1 MPEGHCHVR
10 SGSKGLAGQ
19 HLVVQSAAAA
29 GMPCRS
35 ARGWEPLHARDDVRL
50 RTDALRTVDHRDLR
64 HDDLHVGLRGEE
76 LQSSGASSKV
86 KPEATDA
93 VRSEWLRRVEAEYRS
108 AAITQHLTLWLMQM
122 GASPDLVRAGLR
134 IASDEITHA
143 EMSHVVYGRAGGEA
157 TPSLARETL
166 ELPRRTGEPLEHD
179 VARVG
184 VEIFCLG
191 ETVAVP
197 LFKELRQ
204 ECTVPA
210 ARRALDRILRDEVR
224 HRDFGWTL
232 LEWLLDLPIAGPLRA
247 LITRELPGWFRAL
260 RGAYAPQ
267 RRAREPSMTAD
278 ERAWGL
284 MPLSLY
290 RAAVDKAFQRD
301 WQPRFR
307 RLGVD
312 AEAAWSA

>member
-1 MPEGHCHVR
+1 
-10 SGSKGLAGQ
+10 
-19 HLVVQSAAAA
+19 
-29 GMPCRS
+29 
-35 ARGWEPLHARDDVRL
+35 
-50 RTDALRTVDHRDLR
+50 
-64 HDDLHVGLRGEE
+64 
-76 LQSSGASSKV
+76 
-86 KPEATDA
+86 
-93 VRSEWLRRVEAEYRS
+93 
-108 AAITQHLTLWLMQM
+108 MQV

-143 EMSHVVYGRAGGEA
+143 EMSHRVYGRAGGEA

-166 ELPRRTGEPLEHD
+166 ALARRDADPLEHD

-224 HRDFGWTL
+224 HRDFGWML
-232 LEWLLDLPIAGPLRA
+232 LEWLLDLPSPISEALRA
-247 LITRELPGWFRAL
+247 LIARELPGWFRAL
-260 RGAYAPQ
+260 RLAYAPPA
-267 RRAREPSMTAD
+267 RNPVREPAVTAL

-307 RLGVD
+307 RLGID
-312 AEAAWSA
+312 ATAAWNA